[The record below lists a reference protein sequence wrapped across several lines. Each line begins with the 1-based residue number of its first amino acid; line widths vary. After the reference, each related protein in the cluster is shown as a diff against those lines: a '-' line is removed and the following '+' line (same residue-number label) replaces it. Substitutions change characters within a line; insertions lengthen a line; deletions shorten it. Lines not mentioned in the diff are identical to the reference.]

1 MYVHNN
7 PKKIEVG
14 NLRNMVK
21 KKKKLYHPRNTFL
34 SFLEG
39 CYMINDNL
47 SNYGERSCREGLR
60 YLCQSPYV
68 LEILRYM

>member
-21 KKKKLYHPRNTFL
+21 KKKKNYTI
-34 SFLEG
+34 LET
-39 CYMINDNL
+39 
-47 SNYGERSCREGLR
+47 RF
-60 YLCQSPYV
+60 YLFWRV
-68 LEILRYM
+68 AT